1 MTDAALNPLLIDA
14 PLPYGLPDYRT
25 IAPEHYLPAFE
36 RAFAEHR
43 AEIDALTRV
52 RSIPTFE
59 NTMVAWERSGD
70 LLGRV
75 ARTFY
80 TVSSADATAAI
91 QRIEETLAPLMAA
104 HEDAILLNSALYW
117 RVKVLHD
124 ALDQLDHQTP
134 HSGRSHVTRKSHA
147 E

>member
-1 MTDAALNPLLIDA
+1 VFLCRSQRGHLGWAGDRRRTEPLLIDA

-36 RAFAEHR
+36 QAFAEHR

-52 RSIPTFE
+52 RSMPTFE

-91 QRIEETLAPLMAA
+91 QRIEETLAP
-104 HEDAILLNSALYW
+104 
-117 RVKVLHD
+117 
-124 ALDQLDHQTP
+124 
-134 HSGRSHVTRKSHA
+134 
-147 E
+147 